1 MPDGRYERNDY
12 QLLDPFNSN
21 INPNINNGGHGN
33 DSIDNIN
40 SKLHDSFGNLDACDL
55 DVDLMLRPLLPA
67 QGALFI
73 TNYRIIFTGVPKDP
87 FRKFFFKMLTNLT
100 SEIVVNKGKILK
112 KKY

>member
-21 INPNINNGGHGN
+21 IINPNINNGGHGN

-87 FRKFFFKMLTNLT
+87 FRKFFLKNA
-100 SEIVVNKGKILK
+100 NKFNQ
-112 KKY
+112 